1 MFPLDSFTEWFTGWG
16 KDLLKRLTSDRD
28 LSRALQVRNMTLKD
42 SSASGTDS
50 TEVQGSQA
58 SSDSVILMTPP
69 PADQSQLLATGTT
82 GSKAVH
88 FTPAQPVTEPAVGYS
103 ASEGITTGEV
113 TRIIKRQLDVQDE
126 SNLLGEYDDRLPDCM
141 YTPPGSYIDGPPTPT
156 TGERQDQPQLSGSQL
171 FQRIAD
177 SYRSPEPAAT
187 QPQELT
193 QSTTDSVD
201 EPNEGS
207 TDINHKRA
215 RDEECDSKLSLIDQP
230 RQKLTLHHTLKLAT
244 SSVTTVA
251 IRETQESS
259 TSSQADD
266 GTSPQMVFKAMGT
279 FLWRCL
285 DTSSYAA
292 ASIPTTATATTGTA
306 SQIQLEHE

>member
-1 MFPLDSFTEWFTGWG
+1 MFPLESFTEWFTCWG

-28 LSRALQVRNMTLKD
+28 LSRALQVRNTTLKD
-42 SSASGTDS
+42 VSVSATDS
-50 TEVQGSQA
+50 TEIQGSQT

-69 PADQSQLLATGTT
+69 PADQCQLLASGTT

-113 TRIIKRQLDVQDE
+113 TRIIKRQLEVQNE
-126 SNLLGEYDDRLPDCM
+126 ANLLGEYDDRLPDCM

-171 FQRIAD
+171 FKRIAD

-193 QSTTDSVD
+193 QSTTCSHA
-201 EPNEGS
+201 P
-207 TDINHKRA
+207 
-215 RDEECDSKLSLIDQP
+215 
-230 RQKLTLHHTLKLAT
+230 
-244 SSVTTVA
+244 
-251 IRETQESS
+251 
-259 TSSQADD
+259 
-266 GTSPQMVFKAMGT
+266 SPG
-279 FLWRCL
+279 RPGCR
-285 DTSSYAA
+285 SCR
-292 ASIPTTATATTGTA
+292 
-306 SQIQLEHE
+306 